1 MKRALSRN
9 RCLMG
14 GLMLMIV
21 LMLASCATAP
31 KEFDPNVSGP
41 QVIVEPDSVS
51 MGVATLTKTPIVFRG
66 KGFQPEDSVFITLQ
80 GVKKGDQM
88 ANVPIADAEVDKNGN
103 FTASVSTLMKVT
115 EFIRGQLGTGKNMEN
130 IIVVTQPPM
139 PAGAYTAKAVSMDSG
154 KKAECKLTVREPS
167 LMDRFKDWMG
177 VQMGKIQ
184 KK

>member
-66 KGFQPEDSVFITLQ
+66 KGFQPGDSVFISLQ

-103 FTASVSTLMKVT
+103 FTASVST
-115 EFIRGQLGTGKNMEN
+115 
-130 IIVVTQPPM
+130 PM

-154 KKAECKLTVREPS
+154 KKAECKLVIREPS
-167 LMDRFKDWMG
+167 TMDRFKDWVG
-177 VQMGKIQ
+177 VQMGKIE

>member
-1 MKRALSRN
+1 MKNAWSRN

-31 KEFDPNVSGP
+31 KGFDPKVSGP

-51 MGVATLTKTPIVFRG
+51 LGVATLTKTPIVFRG
-66 KGFQPEDSVFITLQ
+66 KGFQPEDSVFITLL

-88 ANVPIADAEVDKNGN
+88 VNVPIADAEVDKNGS
-103 FTASVSTLMKVT
+103 FTANVATLAKVT

-139 PAGAYTAKAVSMDSG
+139 PAGTYTAKAVSMDSD
-154 KKAECKLTVREPS
+154 KKAECKLTVLDPS
-167 LMDRFKDWMG
+167 VMDRFKDWVG
-177 VQMGKIQ
+177 VQMGKIE

>member
-1 MKRALSRN
+1 MKMAWSRN

-21 LMLASCATAP
+21 LMLAGCATAP
-31 KEFDPNVSGP
+31 KEFDPKVSGP

-51 MGVATLTKTPIVFRG
+51 LGVATLAKTPMVFRG

-80 GVKKGDQM
+80 GVKKGDQVV
-88 ANVPIADAEVDKNGN
+88 NVPIADAEVDKNGH
-103 FTASVSTLMKVT
+103 FTASVGTLAKVT
-115 EFIRGQLGTGKNMEN
+115 EFVRGQMGTGKNMEN
-130 IIVVTQPPM
+130 IIVVTQPPI
-139 PAGAYTAKAVSMDSG
+139 PAGTYTAKAVSMDSD
-154 KKAECKLTVREPS
+154 KKAECKLTFQEPS
-167 LMDRFKDWMG
+167 MMDRFKDWMG